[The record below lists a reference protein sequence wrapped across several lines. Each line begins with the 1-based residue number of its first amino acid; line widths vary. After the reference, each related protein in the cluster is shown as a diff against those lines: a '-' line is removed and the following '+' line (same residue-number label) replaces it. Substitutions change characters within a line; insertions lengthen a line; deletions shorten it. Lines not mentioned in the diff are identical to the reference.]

1 VTEMPYNPLPRRDV
15 TALFMASPAQ
25 APEVSGKA
33 QQEPVPEAEIRPLAL
48 PDPLGI
54 LEWLSQG
61 RVKDPLSPRMLL
73 ERVRSYLAFWGNQP

>member
-1 VTEMPYNPLPRRDV
+1 MPHNRLPRRDV

-33 QQEPVPEAEIRPLAL
+33 QQGLVLEGEIEIRPLPL
-48 PDPLGI
+48 PDPLGL

-61 RVKDPLSPRMLL
+61 RVKDPLSPRVLL
-73 ERVRSYLAFWGNQP
+73 ERVRSYLAFLGNQP